1 MSDNEREETRR
12 ERGERT
18 LARIHL
24 ATGDGVVAAL
34 KEIAPDFAGMLV
46 DFPFGDVYSRPGL
59 DLRSRQIAT
68 IAALVT
74 LGHAERELRWH
85 IRGGLNVGLTR
96 NEITEVITQ
105 MAVYAGFPAAVNALF
120 ILRDVFAEIDDE
132 TAEEALQDDA

>member
-1 MSDNEREETRR
+1 MSDHPQDDSRR
-12 ERGERT
+12 TRGEQT
-18 LARIHL
+18 LSRIH
-24 ATGDGVVAAL
+24 AQTGEGVVAAL

-68 IAALVT
+68 ISALVT

-85 IRGGLNVGLTR
+85 VRGGLNVGLTR
-96 NEITEVITQ
+96 DEIVEIVMQ

-120 ILRDVFAEIDDE
+120 VVRDVFAEMDDE
-132 TAEEALQDDA
+132 TQEEMLQDDA